1 MLKQK
6 LFLLLLLLLKSNS
19 PVEAQTVG
27 VGYYAI
33 QNKTFPCEKALQVY
47 NGIKKPSLMFLW
59 STFGTNLACVE
70 KFIRLNN
77 RKKEIYIHFSN
88 ECCRRNGTCKKGE
101 LLRTTNVN
109 DLNKLL
115 EKKDKKTLS
124 AYEKR
129 MEEIIVFI
137 DKMNEI
143 SGGNISWFISTGL
156 EDNYTANAA
165 KVVLN
170 NLKKYKK
177 KSNLAKKITIYVNP
191 LNSSC
196 IANRCEIHKKDLG
209 RNNHWLY
216 IPDGYCVKPYD
227 SCNTNVFT
235 EAEGLAK
242 MEAQKKN
249 KNRYFVWWQGQQ
261 GRSNENP
268 TKAKPPRK
276 RVITITDTQI
286 KQVNKFIKRGN

>member
-1 MLKQK
+1 MLKNK
-6 LFLLLLLLLKSNS
+6 LLLLFLLFVKSTS
-19 PVEAQTVG
+19 LEAQTVG

-33 QNKTFPCEKALQVY
+33 QNKTFPCDRALKVY
-47 NGIKKPSLMFLW
+47 DGVKKPALMFLW
-59 STFGTNLACVE
+59 STFGTSTACVE
-70 KFIRLNN
+70 KFIKMNKRN
-77 RKKEIYIHFSN
+77 KEVYIHFSN
-88 ECCRRNGTCKKGE
+88 ECCRRNGTCQSGE
-101 LLRTTNVN
+101 LLRTTSVK
-109 DLNKLL
+109 DLNRLL
-115 EKKDKKTLS
+115 EKKDKKTLQ

-129 MEEIIVFI
+129 FDEILLFI
-137 DKMNEI
+137 DKMKEYN
-143 SGGNISWFISTGL
+143 NVKWFISTGL

-177 KSNLAKKITIYVNP
+177 KSKLASKITIYVNP

-249 KNRYFVWWQGQQ
+249 KNRYFV
-261 GRSNENP
+261 
-268 TKAKPPRK
+268 
-276 RVITITDTQI
+276 
-286 KQVNKFIKRGN
+286 